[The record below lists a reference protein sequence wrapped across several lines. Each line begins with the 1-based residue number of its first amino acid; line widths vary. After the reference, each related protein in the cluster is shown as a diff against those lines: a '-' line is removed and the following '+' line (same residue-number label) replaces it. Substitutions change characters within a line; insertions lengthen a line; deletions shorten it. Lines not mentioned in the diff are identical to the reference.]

1 MRDTPRGT
9 AKLVLEPSWAARIRR
24 MCTRLRLAVATL
36 AVAVL
41 IYGSVTAQ
49 TPQTATQPRV
59 DALFN
64 RFTSSTPG
72 CAVGADVRG
81 EPVIRAAYGSAD
93 LEHAVPIT
101 TDTIFEAGS
110 VSKQFTAAAVV
121 LLARAGRLSLDDP
134 VRKYVPELPDF
145 GAPLTIRHL
154 LHHTSGL
161 RDWGNLVALA
171 GWPRTTRVH
180 THAHVLDVL
189 SRQGTL
195 NFPPGTR
202 WSYTNSG
209 YNLAA
214 IIVSRVSGKSFA
226 EFTKTMIF
234 DPLGMKDTSWRD
246 DYTRIVKRRAIAYTD
261 RQGTFTLNMP
271 FENVYGNGGLL
282 TTVGDLLKWNTNFSA
297 HIVGDAAFVDE
308 MQQRATL
315 PGGRTHEYALG
326 LYVDTYK
333 GVREVDHSGATAGY
347 SAHLGR
353 YPDQQVS
360 VAVLCNVAGANA
372 TGYAKAVA
380 ELYLTGLRPAPAPP
394 PSHTLTDA
402 EAERLVGM
410 YRSLKPAGVV
420 IIAREKDGLLA
431 RNVGRLV
438 PMSATRFATIDLS
451 TYEFDGRGQ
460 LRVTDEFGTSDV
472 FDRIDPVKP
481 DLEAL
486 KAFAGRYVSDEIE
499 TTMDV
504 SLQGDRLVIRRRP
517 DFVAPLTPVWSNGFS
532 SPLGWVIFARDA
544 SGQVISMSINQD
556 RAWDVRFARQ

>member
-1 MRDTPRGT
+1 MVVHLRFALSALALALLIHGT
-9 AKLVLEPSWAARIRR
+9 
-24 MCTRLRLAVATL
+24 
-36 AVAVL
+36 
-41 IYGSVTAQ
+41 VTAQ
-49 TPQTATQPRV
+49 SSRAASQPKV
-59 DALFN
+59 DAIFN

-81 EPVIRAAYGSAD
+81 EPVIRGAYGSAD
-93 LEHAVPIT
+93 LEHDVPIT

-121 LLARAGRLSLDDP
+121 LLARAGKLSLEDP
-134 VRKYVPELPDF
+134 VRKYIPELPDF
-145 GAPLTIRHL
+145 GAPLTIRQL
-154 LHHTSGL
+154 LQHTSGL
-161 RDWGNLVALA
+161 RDWGSLAALA
-171 GWPRTTRVH
+171 GWPRTTRVY
-180 THAHVLDVL
+180 THAHVLDLL
-189 SRQGTL
+189 SHQREL

-214 IIVSRVSGKSFA
+214 IIVSRVSGMSFSQY
-226 EFTKTMIF
+226 TKAAIF

-246 DYTRIVKRRAIAYTD
+246 DFTRLVKRRAIAYTD

-271 FENVYGNGGLL
+271 LENLYGNGGLL
-282 TTVGDLLKWNTNFSA
+282 TTIGDLLKWNANFTG
-297 HIVGDAAFVDE
+297 HVVGDAAFVDE
-308 MQQRATL
+308 MQRQTRL

-333 GVREVDHSGATAGY
+333 SVREIDHSGATAGY

-353 YPDQQVS
+353 YPEQQVS

-380 ELYLTGLRPAPAPP
+380 EFYLTGLRPATPP
-394 PSHTLTDA
+394 PSSHTLTDA
-402 EAERLVGM
+402 EAERLVGL

-420 IIAREKDGLLA
+420 IIAREKDGLVA

-438 PMSATRFATIDLS
+438 PISATRFATIDLS
-451 TYEFDGRGQ
+451 TYEFDGHGQ
-460 LRVTDEFGTSDV
+460 LHVTDEFGTSDV
-472 FDRIDPVKP
+472 FDRMDPAKP
-481 DLEAL
+481 DLQAL
-486 KAFAGRYVSDEIE
+486 QAFTGRYVSDEIE

-504 SLQGDRLVIRRRP
+504 ALQGDRLVIRRRP

-532 SPLGWVIFARDA
+532 SPLGWVIFARGA

-556 RAWDVRFARQ
+556 RAWDVRLARR